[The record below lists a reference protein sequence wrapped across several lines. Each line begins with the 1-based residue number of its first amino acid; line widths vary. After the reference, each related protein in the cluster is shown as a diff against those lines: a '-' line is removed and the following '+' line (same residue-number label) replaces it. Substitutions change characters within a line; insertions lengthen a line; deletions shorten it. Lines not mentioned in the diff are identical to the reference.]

1 MTEKNLKAQAPG
13 FRHGVNV
20 GNLFPTYPNRLCYND
35 AIEYS
40 VTMFVL
46 EFKVRNPKPEQCLA
60 IDEAIRT
67 AQFVRN
73 KCLRYW
79 MDNRGV
85 GKYDIYKHN
94 TQLRKEYQFVR
105 DLNSHA
111 TQCAVERT
119 WSSISRFFD
128 NCKKSPQASNP
139 PKSPLVGGNKKGGGR
154 MGYPKFKKH
163 SRSVEYKVS
172 GWKLS
177 EDRKRITFTDKKGIG
192 TLKLIVSR
200 DLNYFQLAQF
210 QRCRII
216 KRADGYYVQFVLK
229 LDPRDTV
236 ESFPVTQKCLG
247 IDVGLKEFY
256 ADSNGHL
263 EPIPQFYRQ
272 AEKQLNK
279 ANRKKSKKYRKVDA
293 TDFEVPSKWNAHQ
306 AGVKQSKNYHKA
318 RVRYAR
324 KHLRVSRQ
332 RQEYCKRVA
341 YCVIQSNDLV
351 AYEDLNVKGM
361 VRNRTP
367 LSSPLLGGTE
377 GGDAGWSTFR
387 QWLEY
392 FGYKYGKVT
401 VAVPP
406 HHTSQ
411 ICSNCGALVKKSLST
426 RTHICEC
433 GYTEDRDINA
443 AINILQ
449 RGLSTAGH
457 SGTYAWGVL
466 PSWAVGAGRINS
478 GGNLQSQPLAN
489 LLSNGEAM
497 NQESPSFNDRR
508 KEGV

>member
-1 MTEKNLKAQAPG
+1 
-13 FRHGVNV
+13 
-20 GNLFPTYPNRLCYND
+20 
-35 AIEYS
+35 
-40 VTMFVL
+40 MFVL
-46 EFKVRNPKPEQCLA
+46 EFKVRNPKQHQCLA

-79 MDNRGV
+79 IDNRGV
-85 GKYDIYKHN
+85 GKYDIYLHN

-128 NCKKSPQASNP
+128 NCKKNIP
-139 PKSPLVGGNKKGGGR
+139 GKK
-154 MGYPKFKKH
+154 GYPKFKKH

-177 EDRKRITFTDKKGIG
+177 EDRTKITFTDKKGIE

-200 DLNYFQLAQF
+200 DLNYFKLEQF
-210 QRCRII
+210 KRCRII

-236 ESFPVTQKCLG
+236 KPFPITQRCLG

-256 ADSNGHL
+256 ADSNGYL
-263 EPIPQFYRQ
+263 EPIPQFYRK
-272 AEKQLNK
+272 AENQLNR
-279 ANRKKSKKYRKVDA
+279 ANRKKSKKYRK
-293 TDFEVPSKWNAHQ
+293 
-306 AGVKQSKNYHKA
+306 GVKQSKNYHKA
-318 RVRYAR
+318 RNRYAL

-332 RQEYCKRVA
+332 RQEYCKRKA

-361 VRNRTP
+361 VRNRKLAKSIT
-367 LSSPLLGGTE
+367 
-377 GGDAGWSTFR
+377 DAGWSTFR

-392 FGYKYGKVT
+392 FGYKYGKST
-401 VAVPP
+401 VAVPS

-411 ICSNCGALVKKSLST
+411 ICSSCGAVVKKSLST

-433 GYTEDRDINA
+433 GYTEDRDVNA

-449 RGLSTAGH
+449 RGLSTVGH
-457 SGTYAWGVL
+457 TGTYAWGVL
-466 PSWAVGAGRINS
+466 PSWAVGE
-478 GGNLQSQPLAN
+478 N
-489 LLSNGEAM
+489 LLLNGEAM
-497 NQESPSFNDRR
+497 SQESPCFNDRR

>member
-1 MTEKNLKAQAPG
+1 
-13 FRHGVNV
+13 
-20 GNLFPTYPNRLCYND
+20 
-35 AIEYS
+35 
-40 VTMFVL
+40 MFVL
-46 EFKVRNPKPEQCLA
+46 EFKVRTPKPQQCLA

-85 GKYDIYKHN
+85 GKYDIYKYN
-94 TQLRKEYQFVR
+94 TQLRKKYQFVR

-128 NCKKSPQASNP
+128 NCKKRRDPASPTGARECSTRQNIP
-139 PKSPLVGGNKKGGGR
+139 GKK
-154 MGYPKFKKH
+154 GYPKFKKH

-177 EDRKRITFTDKKGIG
+177 QDRKRITFTDKKGIG
-192 TLKLIVSR
+192 ALKLIVSR
-200 DLNYFQLAQF
+200 DLNYFQLEQF
-210 QRCRII
+210 KRCRII

-229 LDPRDTV
+229 LDPRNTV
-236 ESFPVTQKCLG
+236 KPFSVTQKCLG

-263 EPIPQFYRQ
+263 EPIPQFYRK
-272 AEKQLNK
+272 AEKQLNR
-279 ANRKKSKKYRKVDA
+279 ANRKKSKKYRKR
-293 TDFEVPSKWNAHQ
+293 
-306 AGVKQSKNYHKA
+306 VKQSSNYHKA
-318 RVRYAR
+318 RIQYAR

-361 VRNRTP
+361 VRNRKLAKSIT
-367 LSSPLLGGTE
+367 
-377 GGDAGWSTFR
+377 DAGWSTFR

-392 FGYKYGKVT
+392 FGYKYGKAT
-401 VAVPP
+401 VAVPA

-411 ICSNCGALVKKSLST
+411 ICSNCGAVVKKSLST
-426 RTHICEC
+426 RTHVCEC
-433 GYTEDRDINA
+433 GYSEDRDINA

-449 RGLSTAGH
+449 RGLNTVGH
-457 SGTYAWGVL
+457 TGIYAWGET
-466 PSWAVGAGRINS
+466 PSWAVGE
-478 GGNLQSQPLAN
+478 N
-489 LLSNGEAM
+489 LLSNGDSV
-497 NQESPSFNDRR
+497 NQESPSL
-508 KEGV
+508 

>member
-1 MTEKNLKAQAPG
+1 
-13 FRHGVNV
+13 
-20 GNLFPTYPNRLCYND
+20 
-35 AIEYS
+35 
-40 VTMFVL
+40 MFVL
-46 EFKVRNPKPEQCLA
+46 EFKVRNPKLQQCLA

-111 TQCAVERT
+111 TQCAVERA

-128 NCKKSPQASNP
+128 NCKQNIP
-139 PKSPLVGGNKKGGGR
+139 GKKG
-154 MGYPKFKKH
+154 YPQFKKH

-200 DLNYFQLAQF
+200 DLNHFQLEQF
-210 QRCRII
+210 TRCRII

-236 ESFPVTQKCLG
+236 KPFPVTKKCLG

-256 ADSNGHL
+256 ADSNRHL
-263 EPIPQFYRQ
+263 EPIPQFYRK
-272 AEKQLNK
+272 AEKQLNR
-279 ANRKKSKKYRKVDA
+279 ANRKKSKKYRK
-293 TDFEVPSKWNAHQ
+293 
-306 AGVKQSKNYHKA
+306 GVKQSKNYHKA
-318 RVRYAR
+318 RTRYAR

-332 RQEYCKRVA
+332 RIEYCKRLA
-341 YCVIQSNDLV
+341 YCVIKSNDFV

-361 VRNRTP
+361 VKNRKLAKSIT
-367 LSSPLLGGTE
+367 
-377 GGDAGWSTFR
+377 DAGWSTFR

-392 FGYKYGKVT
+392 FGYKYGKAT
-401 VAVPP
+401 VAVPA
-406 HHTSQ
+406 HQTSQ
-411 ICSNCGALVKKSLST
+411 ICSKCGAVVKKSLST
-426 RTHICEC
+426 RTHVCEC
-433 GYTEDRDINA
+433 GFIKDRDVNA

-449 RGLSTAGH
+449 RGLNTIGH
-457 SGTYAWGVL
+457 IEIYAWGET
-466 PSWAVGAGRINS
+466 PSWAVGAG
-478 GGNLQSQPLAN
+478 QPLEN
-489 LLSNGEAM
+489 LSPNGDSL
-497 NQESPSFNDRR
+497 NQESHVFS
-508 KEGV
+508 EA

>member
-1 MTEKNLKAQAPG
+1 
-13 FRHGVNV
+13 
-20 GNLFPTYPNRLCYND
+20 
-35 AIEYS
+35 
-40 VTMFVL
+40 MFVL
-46 EFKVRNPKPEQCLA
+46 EFKVRNPKPEQCQA

-85 GKYDIYKHN
+85 GKYDIYKYN

-128 NCKKSPQASNP
+128 NCQKNIP
-139 PKSPLVGGNKKGGGR
+139 GR
-154 MGYPKFKKH
+154 KGYPKFKKH
-163 SRSVEYKVS
+163 SRSVEYKQS

-177 EDRKRITFTDKKGIG
+177 EERKRITFTDKKGIG
-192 TLKLIVSR
+192 TLKLIVR
-200 DLNYFQLAQF
+200 RNLNSFQLEQF
-210 QRCRII
+210 KRCRII

-236 ESFPVTQKCLG
+236 EPFPVTKKAVG
-247 IDVGLKEFY
+247 IDLGLKAFY

-263 EPIPQFYRQ
+263 EPIPQFYRK
-272 AEKQLNK
+272 AEKQLNR
-279 ANRKKSKKYRKVDA
+279 ANRKKSKKYRK
-293 TDFEVPSKWNAHQ
+293 
-306 AGVKQSKNYHKA
+306 GLKQSKNYHKA

-332 RQEYCKRVA
+332 RIEYCKQAA

-361 VRNRTP
+361 VKNRKLAKSIT
-367 LSSPLLGGTE
+367 
-377 GGDAGWSTFR
+377 DAGWSTFR

-392 FGYKYGKVT
+392 FGHKYGKAT
-401 VAVPP
+401 VAVPA
-406 HHTSQ
+406 HYTSQ
-411 ICSNCGALVKKSLST
+411 ICSSCGAIVKKSLST

-433 GYTEDRDINA
+433 GYSEDRDVNA

-449 RGLSTAGH
+449 RGLNTIGH
-457 SGTYAWGVL
+457 IGIYAWGET
-466 PSWAVGAGRINS
+466 PSWAVGAS
-478 GGNLQSQPLAN
+478 LS
-489 LLSNGEAM
+489 SNGDSV
-497 NQESPSFNDRR
+497 NQESHAL
-508 KEGV
+508 

>member
-1 MTEKNLKAQAPG
+1 
-13 FRHGVNV
+13 
-20 GNLFPTYPNRLCYND
+20 
-35 AIEYS
+35 
-40 VTMFVL
+40 MFVT
-46 EFKVRNPKPEQCLA
+46 EFKIRNPKPQQCLA
-60 IDEAIRT
+60 IDSAIRT

-128 NCKKSPQASNP
+128 NCKKNIPGKKADATDPSSYGGSHAHQA
-139 PKSPLVGGNKKGGGR
+139 
-154 MGYPKFKKH
+154 GYPKFKKH

-200 DLNYFQLAQF
+200 NLNYFQLEQF
-210 QRCRII
+210 KRCRII

-236 ESFPVTQKCLG
+236 KPFPITRNCLG

-256 ADSNGHL
+256 ADSNGYL
-263 EPIPQFYRQ
+263 EPIPQFYRK
-272 AEKQLNK
+272 AEKQLNR
-279 ANRKKSKKYRKVDA
+279 ANRKKSKKYLK
-293 TDFEVPSKWNAHQ
+293 
-306 AGVKQSKNYHKA
+306 GVKQSKNYHKA

-324 KHLRVSRQ
+324 KHLRISRQ

-361 VRNRTP
+361 VRNRK
-367 LSSPLLGGTE
+367 LAKSIN
-377 GGDAGWSTFR
+377 DAGWSTFR

-392 FGYKYGKVT
+392 FGHKYGKAT

-411 ICSNCGALVKKSLST
+411 LCSNCGAVVKKSLST
-426 RTHICEC
+426 RTHVCVC
-433 GYTEDRDINA
+433 GYSEDRDVNA

-449 RGLSTAGH
+449 RGLNTLGH
-457 SGTYAWGVL
+457 SGIYAWGET
-466 PSWAVGAGRINS
+466 PSWAVGAGK
-478 GGNLQSQPLAN
+478 GG
-489 LLSNGEAM
+489 
-497 NQESPSFNDRR
+497 F
-508 KEGV
+508 

>member
-1 MTEKNLKAQAPG
+1 ML
-13 FRHGVNV
+13 
-20 GNLFPTYPNRLCYND
+20 
-35 AIEYS
+35 
-40 VTMFVL
+40 VL
-46 EFKVRNPKPEQCLA
+46 EFKIRNPKSKQCLA

-79 MDNRGV
+79 VDNRGV

-94 TQLRKEYQFVR
+94 TQLRKEYKFVR

-119 WSSISRFFD
+119 CSAISRFFD
-128 NCKKSPQASNP
+128 NCKKQIP
-139 PKSPLVGGNKKGGGR
+139 GKK
-154 MGYPKFKKH
+154 GYPKFKKH
-163 SRSVEYKVS
+163 SRSVEYKTS
-172 GWKLS
+172 GWKL
-177 EDRKRITFTDKKGIG
+177 EENRKAINFTDKKGIG
-192 TLKLIVSR
+192 RLKLIVSR
-200 DLNYFQLAQF
+200 DLNYFQLEQF
-210 QRCRII
+210 KRCRII

-236 ESFPVTQKCLG
+236 KPFRVTKKAVG

-256 ADSNGHL
+256 ADSNGYL
-263 EPIPQFYRQ
+263 EPIPKFYRK
-272 AEKQLNK
+272 AEKQLNR
-279 ANRKKSKKYRKVDA
+279 ANRKKSKKYRK
-293 TDFEVPSKWNAHQ
+293 
-306 AGVKQSKNYHKA
+306 GVKQSKNYHKA

-361 VRNRTP
+361 VRNRKLAKSIT
-367 LSSPLLGGTE
+367 
-377 GGDAGWSTFR
+377 DAGWSTFR
-387 QWLEY
+387 QWVEY

-411 ICSNCGALVKKSLST
+411 ICSNCGAVVKKSLST
-426 RTHICEC
+426 RTHVCEC
-433 GYTEDRDINA
+433 GYSEDRDVNA

-449 RGLSTAGH
+449 RGLNTVGH
-457 SGTYAWGVL
+457 TGIYAWGET
-466 PSWAVGAGRINS
+466 PSWAVGA
-478 GGNLQSQPLAN
+478 N
-489 LLSNGEAM
+489 LLSNGDSL
-497 NQESPSFNDRR
+497 NLESNAL
-508 KEGV
+508 